1 MLSVGARFNS
11 PKRKTDML
19 NRAYAILEVKAAD
32 AEKRTIS
39 GIATTPTP
47 DRVGD
52 IIEPLGVKFSNPL
65 PLLHQHDSRSPVGT
79 VQFHKPT
86 KDGIKFTAQ
95 LPKIDEPGLLKDRV
109 DLAWQEV
116 KSGLIRGVSIG
127 FRSLEHSMMDDGGI
141 RFLESEVLELSLV
154 TVPANAE
161 ATIETVKAYD
171 SPGRYRE
178 NSFDGPV
185 IAAIGNDAEV
195 KVSLPAS
202 REKASKPKPKTQEIR
217 NMKTLS
223 ERKAAFEASREAK
236 SARMTAILEEAGDE
250 SLDEAQVEEFDAL
263 EAEVKAI
270 DEHLV
275 RLNAVI
281 KSQAAKAV
289 PVNGT
294 DADHASAS
302 RGGESFRVSVRDVEV
317 PKGIRFARM
326 ARCMAIAHK
335 DHRDVIGV
343 AERLYAHDPLIA
355 EFLKSNVAAATSTH
369 ATNAGPLVPDVAGAV
384 VSDFVEYLRPF
395 TILGR
400 FGQGNIPSLR
410 SVPFYS
416 RLVSQTSGGTAYWTA
431 EGAAKPLTS
440 FAFSDTTL
448 LPLKCAAITTATM
461 ELLRD
466 SNPSAETLLRDQL
479 REALASKLDLSFI
492 DPDQGAVSGSQPAAI
507 TNGATT
513 VVSGGGV
520 DDDAVLADIASVY
533 ETWLNGN
540 NRPTNGVW
548 VMSAIVALRLSM
560 MRNPLGQYTFNEITP
575 NGGVLWGLPVITSEH
590 VGYTIDSPSEGRTVH
605 LINAGDIWVAD
616 EGVEVRMS
624 TEASL
629 EMDDAP
635 SSNSTTPTE
644 SAMVSMFQTNSVAF
658 LVERRINWARR
669 RSDSV
674 VNLTSVEWG
683 QVQ

>member
-1 MLSVGARFNS
+1 
-11 PKRKTDML
+11 ML

-39 GIATTPTP
+39 GVATTPTP

-161 ATIETVKAYD
+161 ATIETIK
-171 SPGRYRE
+171 
-178 NSFDGPV
+178 SFDGPV

-195 KVSLPAS
+195 KLSLPAS

-217 NMKTLS
+217 NMKTLA

-236 SARMTAILEEAGDE
+236 NARMTAILEEAGDE
-250 SLDEAQVEEFDAL
+250 SLNDEQKDEFDTL
-263 EAEVKAI
+263 DAEVKAI
-270 DEHLV
+270 DEHLI

-289 PVNGT
+289 PVNGS
-294 DADHASAS
+294 DADRASAS
-302 RGGESFRVSVRDVEV
+302 RGGDNGFSPRVSVRDVEP
-317 PKGIRFARM
+317 PKGVRFARM

-335 DHRDVIGV
+335 DHRDVLGV
-343 AERLYAHDPLIA
+343 AERLYPHDPVIA
-355 EFLKSNVAAATSTH
+355 EFIKADVAAATSTH

-410 SVPFYS
+410 SVPFYA

-431 EGAAKPLTS
+431 EGAAKGLTS

-479 REALASKLDLSFI
+479 REALAAKLDVSFI
-492 DPDQGAVSGSQPAAI
+492 DEQFGAVSGVNPASI

-513 VVSGGGV
+513 VVSAGGT

-533 ETWLNGN
+533 EQWLAGN
-540 NRPTNGVW
+540 NRPSSGVW

-575 NGGVLWGLPVITSEH
+575 NGGLLWGLPVITSEH
-590 VGYTIDSPSEGRTVH
+590 VGYTLDSPSEGRTVH
-605 LINAGDIWVAD
+605 LINANDIWVAD
-616 EGVEVRMS
+616 EGVEVKMS

-629 EMDDAP
+629 EMSDGPA
-635 SSNSTTPTE
+635 SEATTPT
-644 SAMVSMFQTNSVAF
+644 AAQMVSMFQTNSVAF

-683 QVQ
+683 QTQ

>member
-1 MLSVGARFNS
+1 M
-11 PKRKTDML
+11 M

-39 GIATTPTP
+39 GVATTPTP

-79 VQFHKPT
+79 VQFHRPT

-141 RFLESEVLELSLV
+141 RFIESEVLELSLV

-161 ATIETVKAYD
+161 ATIETIK
-171 SPGRYRE
+171 
-178 NSFDGPV
+178 SFDGPV

-195 KVSLPAS
+195 IGLDLSSKSGEAVIVKLPAS
-202 REKASKPKPKTQEIR
+202 REKASNPKPKTQEIR
-217 NMKTLS
+217 NMKTLA

-236 SARMTAILEEAGDE
+236 NARMTAILEEAGDE
-250 SLDEAQVEEFDAL
+250 SLDEAQKEEFDTL
-263 EAEVKAI
+263 DAEVKAI

-289 PVNGT
+289 SVDGSN
-294 DADHASAS
+294 ADRASAS
-302 RGGESFRVSVRDVEV
+302 RGGEQLVQRVSVRDVEP
-317 PKGIRFARM
+317 PKGVRFARM

-335 DHRDVIGV
+335 DHRDVLGV
-343 AERLYAHDPLIA
+343 AERLYPHDPVIA
-355 EFLKSNVAAATSTH
+355 EFIKTDVAAHTSTH
-369 ATNAGPLVPDVAGAV
+369 STAAGPLVPDVAGAV

-410 SVPFYS
+410 NVPFYA

-431 EGAAKPLTS
+431 EGAAKGLTS

-479 REALASKLDLSFI
+479 REALAAKLDVSFI
-492 DPDQGAVSGSQPAAI
+492 DEQFGAVSGVNPASI

-513 VVSGGGV
+513 VVSAGGT

-533 ETWLNGN
+533 ETWLNGS
-540 NRPTNGVW
+540 NRPSSGVW

-575 NGGVLWGLPVITSEH
+575 NGGLLWGLPVITSEH
-590 VGYTIDSPSEGRTVH
+590 VGYTLDSPSEGRTVH
-605 LINAGDIWVAD
+605 LINANDIWVAD
-616 EGVEVRMS
+616 EGVEVKMS

-629 EMDDAP
+629 EMSDGPA
-635 SSNSTTPTE
+635 SEATTPT
-644 SAMVSMFQTNSVAF
+644 AAQMVSMFQTNSVAF

-683 QVQ
+683 QTQ